1 MPNPAGDDCWMN
13 PQLLRNEFHMFLGS
27 QVAAALPLPFI
38 LRDKRLKCQTV
49 GLNLFV
55 LSEISKAP
63 ISEAISGALCER

>member
-1 MPNPAGDDCWMN
+1 MLTPP
-13 PQLLRNEFHMFLGS
+13 
-27 QVAAALPLPFI
+27 
-38 LRDKRLKCQTV
+38 V